1 VKVLN
6 SASLASV
13 RGGGRWDLAVASARE
28 IPVGFTPGVL
38 VETTADLVVGNLL
51 AGLEGRQLCHSGS
64 ID

>member
-1 VKVLN
+1 LLG
-6 SASLASV
+6 STRS
-13 RGGGRWDLAVASARE
+13 GDLAAVSARE